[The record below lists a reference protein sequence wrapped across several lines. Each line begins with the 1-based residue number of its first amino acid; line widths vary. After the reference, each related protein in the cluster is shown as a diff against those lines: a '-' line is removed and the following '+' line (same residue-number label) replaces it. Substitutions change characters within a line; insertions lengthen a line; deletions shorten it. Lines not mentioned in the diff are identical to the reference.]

1 MQALALFS
9 SVWEN
14 GRGWWQ
20 AATPVTRA
28 MATGMA
34 LLLVIGLAVAGSLA
48 TSPDYQAI
56 YHSVSGKDAA
66 AMETVLHSHAIEMHY
81 DDKEQTVSVPAKDE
95 SNATMYV
102 AAAGIL
108 SQDSVADGTDTQDVP
123 ISPMDSPDVVAQKQ
137 NTAKEV
143 AMDRKLMRLDPIGS
157 AAVSIS
163 AGTATTLFGSD
174 TAPTASVILT
184 LKPGQT
190 LSPLQVKGV
199 INLVAHAVTGLTPD
213 NVTLTDQSGMP
224 LGQADM
230 AGDPGVPGG
239 EDAKAS
245 EAARKSLQDL
255 LDRTVGLHKAIVTVH
270 AELNLDQTS
279 TDSIQ
284 HTPQPGLKTGLPV
297 SIHTKEEDY
306 SGGAGAPPVGGVA
319 GTGSNLNVP
328 SYTTSGS
335 GGGGGKY
342 ANTDTTTNYDND
354 VVHTQTKVAPGS
366 IKKETV
372 TALVDTSV
380 PAATVSLLKDS
391 IATAIGA
398 TPGDATRFV
407 TVQQFPFDTSAQKA
421 EAAQMQALASQQL
434 YGNIARALAVA
445 VVAVVLLILLTRSG
459 KRTAAQ
465 PQLALAGG
473 GANIGHLNEDSGD
486 DMAALLDRSGS
497 QMNASLTQTG
507 MNPMGVSMV
516 EDRPLTV
523 EDILSEMPEPERPR
537 RRPRVQSIEE
547 QQDMKMES
555 IRTMVDAH
563 PESVALLLKGWM
575 AEDAKVSA

>member
-1 MQALALFS
+1 MT
-9 SVWEN
+9 
-14 GRGWWQ
+14 
-20 AATPVTRA
+20 ATPVTRA
-28 MATGMA
+28 MATGMVIF
-34 LLLVIGLAVAGSLA
+34 LGIGLAVAGSLA
-48 TSPDYQAI
+48 TSPDYQPI
-56 YHSVSGKDAA
+56 YHGVGGKDAA
-66 AMETVLHSHAIEMHY
+66 AMETVLHGHGIEMHY
-81 DDKEQTVSVPAKDE
+81 DDKDQTVSVPAKDE

-108 SQDSVADGTDTQDVP
+108 SSDSVADGTETDAVP
-123 ISPMDSPDVVAQKQ
+123 ISPMDSPDVVTQKQ

-143 AMDRKLMRLDPIGS
+143 AMDRKLMRLDPISS

-190 LSPLQVKGV
+190 LSSLQVKGV

-213 NVTLTDQSGMP
+213 NVTLTDQTGMP
-224 LGQADM
+224 LGKADDT
-230 AGDPGVPGG
+230 GDPGQPGS
-239 EDAKAS
+239 ENARAS
-245 EAARKSLQDL
+245 ELARKDIQDL

-284 HTPQPGLKTGLPV
+284 HTPQPGQKTGLPV
-297 SIHTKEEDY
+297 SVRSKEEDY
-306 SGGAGAPPVGGVA
+306 SGGAGSPPVGGAA

-328 SYTTSGS
+328 SYNTGGGS
-335 GGGGGKY
+335 GGGKY

-354 VVHTQTKVAPGS
+354 VTHTLTKVAPGS

-372 TALVDTSV
+372 TALVDASV
-380 PAATVSLLKDS
+380 PADTVAKLKDS

-398 TPGDATRFV
+398 TPGDTTHFV
-407 TVQQFPFDTSAQKA
+407 TVQQFAFDTSAQKL
-421 EAAQMQALASQQL
+421 EASQMQSLASQQL
-434 YGNIARALAVA
+434 YSNIARALAVA
-445 VVAVVLLILLTRSG
+445 VVAIVLLVLLTRTG
-459 KRTAAQ
+459 RRPAAQ

-473 GANIGHLNEDSGD
+473 GANIGHLAEEGGD
-486 DMAALLDRSGS
+486 DLAALLDRSGS
-497 QMNASLTQTG
+497 RSAGSGQHYDSQPDGGQM
-507 MNPMGVSMV
+507 M
-516 EDRPLTV
+516 EERPLTV
-523 EDILSEMPEPERPR
+523 EDILSEMPEPKQRT

-575 AEDAKVSA
+575 ADDLKVSA

>member
-1 MQALALFS
+1 
-9 SVWEN
+9 
-14 GRGWWQ
+14 
-20 AATPVTRA
+20 
-28 MATGMA
+28 MATGMV
-34 LLLVIGLAVAGSLA
+34 LFLGIGLAVAGSLA
-48 TSPDYQAI
+48 TSPDYQPI
-56 YHSVSGKDAA
+56 YHAVSGKDAA
-66 AMETVLHSHAIEMHY
+66 AMETVLHGHGIEMRY

-108 SQDSVADGTDTQDVP
+108 SSDSVADGTETDAVP
-123 ISPMDSPDVVAQKQ
+123 VSPMDSPDVVTQKQ

-143 AMDRKLMRLDPIGS
+143 AMDRKLMRLDPIAS

-163 AGTATTLFGSD
+163 AGTATTLFGND

-190 LSPLQVKGV
+190 LSSLQVKGV

-213 NVTLTDQSGMP
+213 NVTLTDQTGMP
-224 LGQADM
+224 LGKADDT
-230 AGDPGVPGG
+230 GDPGLPGG

-245 EAARKSLQDL
+245 EVARKDIQDL

-284 HTPQPGLKTGLPV
+284 HTPQPGQKLGLPV
-297 SIHTKEEDY
+297 SVRTKEEDY
-306 SGGAGAPPVGGVA
+306 SGGGAGAAPVGGAA

-328 SYTTSGS
+328 SYNTNGGGS
-335 GGGGGKY
+335 GDGKY

-354 VVHTQTKVAPGS
+354 VTHTETKVAPGS

-380 PAATVSLLKDS
+380 PADTVAKLKDS

-398 TPGDATRFV
+398 TPGDTTRFV
-407 TVQQFPFDTSAQKA
+407 TVQQFAFDTSAQKL
-421 EAAQMQALASQQL
+421 EAAQMQSLASQQL
-434 YGNIARALAVA
+434 YSNIARALAVA
-445 VVAVVLLILLTRSG
+445 VVAVVLLVVLTRTG
-459 KRTAAQ
+459 KRPAAP

-473 GANIGHLNEDSGD
+473 GANIGHLADGAGD
-486 DMAALLDRSGS
+486 DIASLLDRGGSRSAGSGQLYDS
-497 QMNASLTQTG
+497 QPDGGQM
-507 MNPMGVSMV
+507 M
-516 EDRPLTV
+516 EERPLTV
-523 EDILSEMPEPERPR
+523 EDILSEMPDPENRPR
-537 RRPRVQSIEE
+537 RRSRVQSIEE
-547 QQDMKMES
+547 QQDLKMES

-575 AEDAKVSA
+575 ADDMKVSA

>member
-1 MQALALFS
+1 LALFS
-9 SVWEN
+9 TSWDN
-14 GRGWWQ
+14 LRGWWQ
-20 AATPVTRA
+20 TATPVTRA
-28 MATGMA
+28 MATGMV
-34 LLLVIGLAVAGSLA
+34 LLMVIGLIVAGSLA
-48 TSPDYQAI
+48 TSPDFQAI
-56 YHSVSGKDAA
+56 YHGVSGKDAA
-66 AMETVLHSHAIEMHY
+66 AMETVLHGHAIDMHY

-108 SQDSVADGTDTQDVP
+108 SQDSVADGTETQDVP
-123 ISPMDSPDVVAQKQ
+123 ISPMDSPDVVTQKQ

-143 AMDRKLMRLDPIGS
+143 AMDRKLMRLDPISS

-163 AGTATTLFGSD
+163 AGTATTLFGND
-174 TAPTASVILT
+174 TAPTASVIVT

-190 LSPLQVKGV
+190 LSSLQVKGV

-224 LGQADM
+224 LGQADDT
-230 AGDPGVPGG
+230 GDPGLPGG
-239 EDAKAS
+239 EDARAS
-245 EAARKSLQDL
+245 EIARKGIQDL

-284 HTPQPGLKTGLPV
+284 HTPQPGTKTGLPV
-297 SIHTKEEDY
+297 SVRTKEEDY
-306 SGGAGAPPVGGVA
+306 SGGAGAAPVGGVA

-335 GGGGGKY
+335 GASGGKY

-380 PAATVSLLKDS
+380 PPATVSLLKDS

-398 TPGDATRFV
+398 TPGDPTRFV
-407 TVQQFPFDTSAQKA
+407 TVQQFAFDISAQKA
-421 EAAQMQALASQQL
+421 EAAQMQSLASQQL
-434 YGNIARALAVA
+434 YSNIARALAVA
-445 VVAVVLLILLTRSG
+445 VVAVVLLVLLTRSG
-459 KRTAAQ
+459 RRSVVQ

-473 GANIGHLNEDSGD
+473 GANIGHLDEEASD
-486 DMAALLDRSGS
+486 DIAALLDRSGHANS
-497 QMNASLTQTG
+497 ALPQMGQ
-507 MNPMGVSMV
+507 MV

-523 EDILSEMPEPERPR
+523 EDILSEMPEPENRPR
-537 RRPRVQSIEE
+537 RRQRVQSIEE
-547 QQDMKMES
+547 QHDMKMES

-575 AEDAKVSA
+575 AEDVKVSV

>member
-1 MQALALFS
+1 MAFFS
-9 SVWEN
+9 TLWDN
-14 GRGWWQ
+14 LRGWWQ
-20 AATPVTRA
+20 SATPVTRA
-28 MATGMA
+28 MATGMV
-34 LLLVIGLAVAGSLA
+34 LLLGVGLAVAGSLA

-56 YHSVSGKDAA
+56 YHGVGGKDAA
-66 AMETVLHSHAIEMHY
+66 AMETVLHSHGIEMHY

-102 AAAGIL
+102 AAAGIV
-108 SQDSVADGTDTQDVP
+108 SSDTVADGTETDAVP
-123 ISPMDSPDVVAQKQ
+123 ISPMDSPDVVTQKQ

-143 AMDRKLMRLDPIGS
+143 AMARKLMRLDPISS

-163 AGTATTLFGSD
+163 AGTATTLFGND

-213 NVTLTDQSGMP
+213 NVTLTDQTGMP
-224 LGQADM
+224 FGKADT
-230 AGDPGVPGG
+230 AGDPSLPGG

-245 EAARKSLQDL
+245 EMARKSLQDL

-270 AELNLDQTS
+270 AELNLDETS
-279 TDSIQ
+279 TDSVQ
-284 HTPQPGLKTGLPV
+284 HTPQPGQKTGLPV
-297 SIHTKEEDY
+297 SVRTKEEDY
-306 SGGAGAPPVGGVA
+306 SGGAGAPPVGGVS
-319 GTGSNLNVP
+319 GTGANLNVP
-328 SYTTSGS
+328 SYTTGS
-335 GGGGGKY
+335 SNGGGGKY
-342 ANTDTTTNYDND
+342 ANTDTVTNYDND

-372 TALVDTSV
+372 TAMVDTSV
-380 PAATVSLLKDS
+380 PADTVAKLKDS
-391 IATAIGA
+391 LATAIGA
-398 TPGDATRFV
+398 TPGDTSRFV
-407 TVQQFPFDTSAQKA
+407 SVQQFAFDTSAQKL
-421 EAAQMQALASQQL
+421 EASQMQSLASQQL
-434 YGNIARALAVA
+434 YSNIARALAVA
-445 VVAVVLLILLTRSG
+445 VVAVVLLVLLTRSG
-459 KRTAAQ
+459 RRPAAE

-473 GANIGHLNEDSGD
+473 GANIGHLDVEMGD
-486 DMAALLDRSGS
+486 DVAALLDRGGASGSGS
-497 QMNASLTQTG
+497 QYDSLHAGQ
-507 MNPMGVSMV
+507 MM
-516 EDRPLTV
+516 EERPLTV

-555 IRTMVDAH
+555 IRTMVDGH

-575 AEDAKVSA
+575 AEDMKVPS

>member
-1 MQALALFS
+1 MT
-9 SVWEN
+9 
-14 GRGWWQ
+14 
-20 AATPVTRA
+20 ATPVTRA
-28 MATGMA
+28 MATGMVIF
-34 LLLVIGLAVAGSLA
+34 LGIGLAVAGSLA
-48 TSPDYQAI
+48 TSPDYQPI
-56 YHSVSGKDAA
+56 YHGVSGKDAA
-66 AMETVLHSHAIEMHY
+66 AMETVLHGHGIEMRY
-81 DDKEQTVSVPAKDE
+81 DDKDQTVSVPAKDE

-108 SQDSVADGTDTQDVP
+108 SQDSVADGTETDAVP
-123 ISPMDSPDVVAQKQ
+123 ISPMDSPDVVTQKQ

-143 AMDRKLMRLDPIGS
+143 AMDRKLMRLDPISS

-163 AGTATTLFGSD
+163 AGTATTLFGND

-190 LSPLQVKGV
+190 LSSLQVKGV

-213 NVTLTDQSGMP
+213 NVTLTDQTGMP
-224 LGQADM
+224 LGKADDT
-230 AGDPGVPGG
+230 GDPGLPGG
-239 EDAKAS
+239 ENARAS
-245 EAARKSLQDL
+245 EMARKDIQDL

-284 HTPQPGLKTGLPV
+284 HTPQPGQKVGLPV
-297 SIHTKEEDY
+297 SVRSKEEDY
-306 SGGAGAPPVGGVA
+306 SGGGAGAAPVGGVA
-319 GTGSNLNVP
+319 GAGSNLNVP
-328 SYTTSGS
+328 SYNTGGGGS
-335 GGGGGKY
+335 GGGKY

-354 VVHTQTKVAPGS
+354 VTHTQTKVAPGS

-380 PAATVSLLKDS
+380 PADTVAKLKDS

-398 TPGDATRFV
+398 TPGDTTRFV
-407 TVQQFPFDTSAQKA
+407 TVQQFAFDTSAQKL
-421 EAAQMQALASQQL
+421 ETSQMQSLASQQL
-434 YGNIARALAVA
+434 YSTIARALAVA
-445 VVAVVLLILLTRSG
+445 VVAVVLLVLLTRTG
-459 KRTAAQ
+459 KRPAAQ

-473 GANIGHLNEDSGD
+473 GANIGHLAEEGGD
-486 DMAALLDRSGS
+486 DIAALLGRSGS
-497 QMNASLTQTG
+497 RSAGSGQLYDSQPDGSGQM
-507 MNPMGVSMV
+507 M
-516 EDRPLTV
+516 EERPLTV
-523 EDILSEMPEPERPR
+523 EDILSEMPEPENRPR

-575 AEDAKVSA
+575 ADDMKVSA

>member
-1 MQALALFS
+1 MARFS
-9 SVWEN
+9 AIWDN
-14 GRGWWQ
+14 LRGWWQ
-20 AATPVTRA
+20 TATPVTRA
-28 MATGMA
+28 LATGMV
-34 LLLVIGLAVAGSLA
+34 LLMVVGLAVAGSLA
-48 TSPDYQAI
+48 TSPDYEAI
-56 YHSVSGKDAA
+56 YHGVSGKDAA
-66 AMETVLHSHAIEMHY
+66 AMETVLHGHAIDMHY

-95 SNATMYV
+95 SNATMYI

-108 SQDSVADGTDTQDVP
+108 SQDSVADGTETPDVP
-123 ISPMDSPDVVAQKQ
+123 ISPMDSPDVVTQKQ
-137 NTAKEV
+137 NTAKEL
-143 AMDRKLMRLDPIGS
+143 AMGRKLMRLDPIAS

-163 AGTATTLFGSD
+163 AGTATTLFGND

-184 LKPGQT
+184 LKPGQS

-199 INLVAHAVTGLTPD
+199 VNLVAHAVTGLTPD

-224 LGQADM
+224 LGQAD
-230 AGDPGVPGG
+230 ADGDPGMPGG

-245 EAARKSLQDL
+245 EVARKELQDL

-284 HTPQPGLKTGLPV
+284 HTPQPGTKTGLPV
-297 SIHTKEEDY
+297 SVRTKEEDY
-306 SGGAGAPPVGGVA
+306 SGGAAPAPVGGVA

-328 SYTTSGS
+328 SYSTGGGS
-335 GGGGGKY
+335 GGGGKY

-354 VVHTQTKVAPGS
+354 VTHTLTKVAPGS

-380 PAATVSLLKDS
+380 PADTVAKLKDS

-398 TPGDATRFV
+398 APGDTTRFV
-407 TVQQFPFDTSAQKA
+407 TVQQFAFDTSAQKA
-421 EAAQMQALASQQL
+421 EAAQMQSLAAQQL
-434 YGNIARALAVA
+434 YSNIARALAVA
-445 VVAVVLLILLTRSG
+445 VVAVVLLVLLTRTG
-459 KRTAAQ
+459 KRPIAQ

-473 GANIGHLNEDSGD
+473 GANIGHLDEEMD
-486 DMAALLDRSGS
+486 DEMAAILDRSGS
-497 QMNASLTQTG
+497 HAGSSMPQMGQQ
-507 MNPMGVSMV
+507 MGQSMAMV

-523 EDILSEMPEPERPR
+523 EDILSEMPEPENRPR

-555 IRTMVDAH
+555 IRTMIEAH

-575 AEDAKVSA
+575 AEEMKVPS

>member
-1 MQALALFS
+1 LAFFS
-9 SVWEN
+9 TLWDN
-14 GRGWWQ
+14 LRAWWQ
-20 AATPVTRA
+20 TATPVTRA
-28 MATGMA
+28 MATGMV
-34 LLLVIGLAVAGSLA
+34 LLLGIGLAVAGSLA

-56 YHSVSGKDAA
+56 YHGVSGKEAA

-108 SQDSVADGTDTQDVP
+108 SSDTVADGTETDAVP
-123 ISPMDSPDVVAQKQ
+123 ISPMDSPDVVTQKQ

-143 AMDRKLMRLDPIGS
+143 AMDRKLMRLDPISS

-163 AGTATTLFGSD
+163 AGTATTLFGND

-190 LSPLQVKGV
+190 LSGLQVKGV
-199 INLVAHAVTGLTPD
+199 INLVAHAVTGLTAD
-213 NVTLTDQSGMP
+213 NVTLTDQTGMP
-224 LGQADM
+224 LGKADDI
-230 AGDPGVPGG
+230 GDPSLPGG
-239 EDAKAS
+239 EDAKAG
-245 EAARKSLQDL
+245 ERTRKDIQDL

-270 AELNLDQTS
+270 TELNLDQTS
-279 TDSIQ
+279 TDSVQ
-284 HTPQPGLKTGLPV
+284 HIPLIGTKTGLPV
-297 SIHTKEEDY
+297 SVRTKEENY
-306 SGGAGAPPVGGVA
+306 SGGAGSPPVGGIA
-319 GTGSNLNVP
+319 GTGANLNVP
-328 SYTTSGS
+328 SYTTN
-335 GGGGGKY
+335 GGGAGSGKY

-354 VVHTQTKVAPGS
+354 VTHTLTKVAPGS

-380 PAATVSLLKDS
+380 PADTVAKLKDS

-398 TPGDATRFV
+398 VPGDTSRFV
-407 TVQQFPFDTSAQKA
+407 TVQQFAFDTSAQKLQA
-421 EAAQMQALASQQL
+421 SQMQSLASQQL
-434 YGNIARALAVA
+434 YANIARALAVA
-445 VVAVVLLILLTRSG
+445 VVAIVLLILLTRGGRNLSS
-459 KRTAAQ
+459 Q

-473 GANIGHLNEDSGD
+473 GANVGHFDPMIGD
-486 DMAALLDRSGS
+486 DIAALLEPNGS
-497 QMNASLTQTG
+497 RGNQYDSHQNNGQMI
-507 MNPMGVSMV
+507 

-523 EDILSEMPEPERPR
+523 EDVLSEMPEPENRRR

-547 QQDMKMES
+547 QQDLKMES

-575 AEDAKVSA
+575 AEDLKVSS

>member
-1 MQALALFS
+1 MFS

-28 MATGMA
+28 LATGMA
-34 LLLVIGLAVAGSLA
+34 LLLVIGLWVAGSLA

-56 YHSVSGKDAA
+56 YHGVSGKDAA

-81 DDKEQTVSVPAKDE
+81 DDKEQAVSVPAKDE
-95 SNATMYV
+95 SSATMYV

-143 AMDRKLMRLDPIGS
+143 AMDRKLMRLDPISS

-163 AGTATTLFGSD
+163 AGTATTLFGND
-174 TAPTASVILT
+174 TAPAASVILT

-270 AELNLDQTS
+270 AELNLDETS

-284 HTPQPGLKTGLPV
+284 HTPQTGLKTGLPV

-306 SGGAGAPPVGGVA
+306 SGGAGAPPVGGPA

-335 GGGGGKY
+335 SGGGGKY

-354 VVHTQTKVAPGS
+354 IVHTQTKVAPGS

-398 TPGDATRFV
+398 IPGDATRFV

-445 VVAVVLLILLTRSG
+445 VVAVVLLVLLTRSG
-459 KRTAAQ
+459 KRAAAQ

-473 GANIGHLNEDSGD
+473 GANIGHLDEDGGD
-486 DMAALLDRSGS
+486 DLAALLDRSGS
-497 QMNASLTQTG
+497 QFNPSLPQAG
-507 MNPMGVSMV
+507 MNPVGAALV

-537 RRPRVQSIEE
+537 RRQRVQSIEE

-575 AEDAKVSA
+575 AEDVKVSA

>member
-1 MQALALFS
+1 MAFFS
-9 SVWEN
+9 TLWDNV
-14 GRGWWQ
+14 RGWWQ
-20 AATPVTRA
+20 TATPVTRA
-28 MATGMA
+28 LATGMV
-34 LLLVIGLAVAGSLA
+34 LLLGVGLAVAGTLA

-95 SNATMYV
+95 SNATMYI

-108 SQDSVADGTDTQDVP
+108 SSDTVADGTETDAVP
-123 ISPMDSPDVVAQKQ
+123 ISPMDSPDVVTQKQ

-143 AMDRKLMRLDPIGS
+143 AMDRKLMRLDPIAS
-157 AAVSIS
+157 AAVSLS
-163 AGTATTLFGSD
+163 AGTATTLFGND

-184 LKPGQT
+184 LKPGQA

-213 NVTLTDQSGMP
+213 NVTLTDQTGLP
-224 LGQADM
+224 LGKSDDI
-230 AGDPGVPGG
+230 GDPSLPGG

-245 EAARKSLQDL
+245 ELARKNIQDL

-284 HTPQPGLKTGLPV
+284 HTPQAGTKTGLPV
-297 SIHTKEEDY
+297 SVRTKEETY

-319 GTGSNLNVP
+319 GTGANLNVP
-328 SYTTSGS
+328 SYATGGGS
-335 GGGGGKY
+335 GNGGKY
-342 ANTDTTTNYDND
+342 ANTDTTTNFDND
-354 VVHTQTKVAPGS
+354 VTHTQTKVAPGG

-380 PAATVSLLKDS
+380 PADTVAKLKDS

-398 TPGDATRFV
+398 TPGDTSRFV
-407 TVQQFPFDTSAQKA
+407 SVQQFAFDTSAQKL
-421 EAAQMQALASQQL
+421 EASQMQSLASQQF
-434 YGNIARALAVA
+434 YANIARALAVA
-445 VVAVVLLILLTRSG
+445 VVAIVLLVLLTRSS
-459 KRTAAQ
+459 RFNAQ

-473 GANIGHLNEDSGD
+473 GANIGHLDEVLDAET
-486 DMAALLDRSGS
+486 AALLDRGGTHGTGANGMHQFDSHQNGS
-497 QMNASLTQTG
+497 QMR
-507 MNPMGVSMV
+507 

-523 EDILSEMPEPERPR
+523 EDILSEMPEPENRPR
-537 RRPRVQSIEE
+537 RRPRVPAIEA
-547 QQDMKMES
+547 QQDLKMES
-555 IRTMVDAH
+555 IRTMVDVH

-575 AEDAKVSA
+575 AEDVKVSA

>member
-1 MQALALFS
+1 MALLSGF
-9 SVWEN
+9 WDT

-20 AATPVTRA
+20 TATPVTRA
-28 MATGMA
+28 MATGMV
-34 LLLVIGLAVAGSLA
+34 LLMVIGLFVAGSLA

-56 YHSVSGKDAA
+56 YHGVSGKDAA
-66 AMETVLHSHAIEMHY
+66 AMETVLHSHAIDMHY
-81 DDKEQTVSVPAKDE
+81 DDKEETVSVPAKDE

-108 SQDSVADGTDTQDVP
+108 SQDSVADGTETEDVP
-123 ISPMDSPDVVAQKQ
+123 ISPMDSPDVVTQKQ

-143 AMDRKLMRLDPIGS
+143 AMDRKLMRLDPISS

-163 AGTATTLFGSD
+163 AGTATTLFGND
-174 TAPTASVILT
+174 TAPTASVIVT

-190 LSPLQVKGV
+190 LSALQVKGV

-213 NVTLTDQSGMP
+213 NVTLTDQSGKQI
-224 LGQADM
+224 GQDDDT
-230 AGDPGVPGG
+230 GDPGLPGG

-245 EAARKSLQDL
+245 EAARKGLQDL

-284 HTPQPGLKTGLPV
+284 HTPQPGTKTGLPV
-297 SIHTKEEDY
+297 SVRTKEEDY
-306 SGGAGAPPVGGVA
+306 SGGAAPSPVGGVA
-319 GTGSNLNVP
+319 GSGSNLNVP
-328 SYTTSGS
+328 SYTAGSGS
-335 GGGGGKY
+335 GSGGKY

-354 VVHTQTKVAPGS
+354 VTHTLTKVAPGS

-380 PAATVSLLKDS
+380 PAATVALLKDS

-398 TPGDATRFV
+398 TPGDTTRFV
-407 TVQQFPFDTSAQKA
+407 TVQQFAFDTSAQKA
-421 EAAQMQALASQQL
+421 EASQMQSLASQQL
-434 YGNIARALAVA
+434 YSNIARALAVA
-445 VVAVVLLILLTRSG
+445 VVAIVLLVLLTRSG
-459 KRTAAQ
+459 RRTASQ

-473 GANIGHLNEDSGD
+473 GANIGHLEQESGD
-486 DMAALLDRSGS
+486 DIAALLGRSGQTPGQPYSPAMS
-497 QMNASLTQTG
+497 QMN
-507 MNPMGVSMV
+507 MNQM

-523 EDILSEMPEPERPR
+523 EDILSEMPEPENRPR
-537 RRPRVQSIEE
+537 RRQRVQSIEE

-555 IRTMVDAH
+555 IRSMVDNH

-575 AEDAKVSA
+575 AEDTKISA

>member
-1 MQALALFS
+1 LAFFS
-9 SVWEN
+9 TLWDN
-14 GRGWWQ
+14 LRGWWQ
-20 AATPVTRA
+20 TATPVTRA
-28 MATGMA
+28 MATGMV
-34 LLLVIGLAVAGSLA
+34 LLLGIGLAVAGTLA

-56 YHSVSGKDAA
+56 YHGVSGKDAA

-108 SQDSVADGTDTQDVP
+108 SSDTVADGTETDAVP
-123 ISPMDSPDVVAQKQ
+123 ISPMDSPDVVTQKQ

-143 AMDRKLMRLDPIGS
+143 AMDRKLMRLDPISS

-184 LKPGQT
+184 LKPGQS

-199 INLVAHAVTGLTPD
+199 INLVAHAVTGLTAD
-213 NVTLTDQSGMP
+213 NVTLTDQTGMP
-224 LGQADM
+224 LGKADDS
-230 AGDPGVPGG
+230 GDPSLPGG

-245 EAARKSLQDL
+245 ERTRKDIQDL

-279 TDSIQ
+279 TDSVQ
-284 HTPQPGLKTGLPV
+284 HTPLVGTKTGLPV
-297 SIHTKEEDY
+297 SVRTKEETY
-306 SGGAGAPPVGGVA
+306 SGGAGAPPIGGVA
-319 GTGSNLNVP
+319 GTGANLNVP
-328 SYTTSGS
+328 SYTT
-335 GGGGGKY
+335 GGGGATGGKY
-342 ANTDTTTNYDND
+342 ANADTTTNYDND
-354 VVHTQTKVAPGS
+354 VTHTLTKVAPGS

-380 PAATVSLLKDS
+380 PADTVAKLKDS

-398 TPGDATRFV
+398 VPGDTSRFV
-407 TVQQFPFDTSAQKA
+407 TVQQFAFDTSAQKLQA
-421 EAAQMQALASQQL
+421 SQMQSLASSQL
-434 YGNIARALAVA
+434 YANIARALAVA
-445 VVAVVLLILLTRSG
+445 VVAIVLLVLLTRGS
-459 KRTAAQ
+459 RNLSSQ

-473 GANIGHLNEDSGD
+473 GANIGHFDPAMGD
-486 DMAALLDRSGS
+486 DIGALLEPGGAQGS
-497 QMNASLTQTG
+497 QYDSHQSNGQRM
-507 MNPMGVSMV
+507 

-523 EDILSEMPEPERPR
+523 EDILSEMPEPENRRR

-547 QQDMKMES
+547 QQDLKMES

-575 AEDAKVSA
+575 AEDLKVTS

>member
-1 MQALALFS
+1 MAFFS
-9 SVWEN
+9 TLWEN
-14 GRGWWQ
+14 IRGWWQ
-20 AATPVTRA
+20 TATPVTRA
-28 MATGMA
+28 LATGMV
-34 LLLVIGLAVAGSLA
+34 LMLGIGLAVAGSLA

-56 YHSVSGKDAA
+56 YHGVSGKDAA
-66 AMETVLHSHAIEMHY
+66 AMETVLHGHGIEMRY
-81 DDKEQTVSVPAKDE
+81 DDKQQTVSVPAKDE
-95 SNATMYV
+95 SSATMYV

-108 SQDSVADGTDTQDVP
+108 SSDVVADGTETDAVP
-123 ISPMDSPDVVAQKQ
+123 ISPMDSPDVVTQKQ

-143 AMDRKLMRLDPIGS
+143 AMDRKLMRLDPISS

-163 AGTATTLFGSD
+163 AGTATTLFGND

-184 LKPGQT
+184 LKPGQK
-190 LSPLQVKGV
+190 LSPLQTKGV

-213 NVTLTDQSGMP
+213 NVTLTDQTGMP
-224 LGQADM
+224 LGRADDT
-230 AGDPGVPGG
+230 GDPGLPGG

-245 EAARKSLQDL
+245 ELARKNIQDL

-279 TDSIQ
+279 TDSVQ
-284 HTPQPGLKTGLPV
+284 HSPLSGTKTGLPV
-297 SIHTKEEDY
+297 SVRTKEETY
-306 SGGAGAPPVGGVA
+306 SGGAGTPPVGGVS
-319 GTGSNLNVP
+319 GSGANLNVP
-328 SYTTSGS
+328 SYTTGGAGGS
-335 GGGGGKY
+335 GGKY

-354 VVHTQTKVAPGS
+354 VTHTQTKVAPGA

-380 PAATVSLLKDS
+380 PADTVAKLKDS

-398 TPGDATRFV
+398 MPGDTTRLV
-407 TVQQFPFDTSAQKA
+407 TVQQFAFDTSAQKL

-434 YGNIARALAVA
+434 YISIARALAVA
-445 VVAVVLLILLTRSG
+445 VVAVVLLVLLTRTGRRPSS
-459 KRTAAQ
+459 Q

-473 GANIGHLNEDSGD
+473 GANIGHLDVEMGDDVNGLLDHGGARGTGPNGAHQYDSGE
-486 DMAALLDRSGS
+486 
-497 QMNASLTQTG
+497 QML
-507 MNPMGVSMV
+507 
-516 EDRPLTV
+516 ERPLTV
-523 EDILSEMPEPERPR
+523 EDILSEMPEPERTR

-575 AEDAKVSA
+575 ADDMKVSA

>member
-1 MQALALFS
+1 LAQFNHIWDNL
-9 SVWEN
+9 
-14 GRGWWQ
+14 RGWWQ
-20 AATPVTRA
+20 TATPATRA
-28 MATGMA
+28 MATGMV
-34 LLLVIGLAVAGSLA
+34 LLIVVGLIVAGSLA

-56 YHSVSGKDAA
+56 YHGVSGKDAA
-66 AMETVLHSHAIEMHY
+66 AMETVLHGHAIDMRY

-108 SQDSVADGTDTQDVP
+108 SQDSVADGTETQDVP
-123 ISPMDSPDVVAQKQ
+123 ISPMDSPDVVTQKQ

-143 AMDRKLMRLDPIGS
+143 AMDRKLMRLDPIAA

-163 AGTATTLFGSD
+163 AGTATTLFGND

-184 LKPGQT
+184 MKPGET
-190 LSPLQVKGV
+190 LNSLQVKGI

-224 LGQADM
+224 LGQADDT
-230 AGDPGVPGG
+230 GDPGLPGG

-245 EAARKSLQDL
+245 EAARKSIQDL

-284 HTPQPGLKTGLPV
+284 HTPLAGTKTGMPV
-297 SIHTKEEDY
+297 SVRTKEEDY
-306 SGGAGAPPVGGVA
+306 SGGGAGAPPVGGIS
-319 GTGSNLNVP
+319 GSGGNLNVP
-328 SYTTSGS
+328 SYTTGGSGS
-335 GGGGGKY
+335 SGGKY

-354 VVHTQTKVAPGS
+354 VTHTKTIVAPGS

-380 PAATVSLLKDS
+380 PPATVALLKDS

-398 TPGDATRFV
+398 TPGDTTRFV
-407 TVQQFPFDTSAQKA
+407 TVQQFAFDTSAQKA
-421 EAAQMQALASQQL
+421 ESAQMQSLASQQL
-434 YGNIARALAVA
+434 YSNIARALAVA
-445 VVAVVLLILLTRSG
+445 VVAIVLLVLLTRSG
-459 KRTAAQ
+459 RRSSQ

-473 GANIGHLNEDSGD
+473 GANIGHLEEGYDNELGS
-486 DMAALLDRSGS
+486 LLDRTGAHGS
-497 QMNASLTQTG
+497 HHDMNH
-507 MNPMGVSMV
+507 MM

-523 EDILSEMPEPERPR
+523 EDVLAEMPEPESRPR
-537 RRPRVQSIEE
+537 RSRQRVQSIEE

-555 IRTMVDAH
+555 IRTMVEGH

-575 AEDAKVSA
+575 ADDIKVTV

>member
-1 MQALALFS
+1 MALFTHS
-9 SVWEN
+9 WDSL
-14 GRGWWQ
+14 RGWWQ
-20 AATPVTRA
+20 TATPATRA
-28 MATGMA
+28 MATGMV
-34 LLLVIGLAVAGSLA
+34 LLMVVGLIVAGSLA

-56 YHSVSGKDAA
+56 YHGVSGKDAA
-66 AMETVLHSHAIEMHY
+66 AMETVLHGHAIDMRY

-108 SQDSVADGTDTQDVP
+108 SQDSVADGTETQDVP
-123 ISPMDSPDVVAQKQ
+123 ISPMDSPDVVTQKQ

-143 AMDRKLMRLDPIGS
+143 AMDRKLMRLDPIAS

-163 AGTATTLFGSD
+163 AGTATTLFGND
-174 TAPTASVILT
+174 TAPTASVIVT
-184 LKPGQT
+184 MKPGQT
-190 LSPLQVKGV
+190 LNSLQVKGV

-224 LGQADM
+224 LGQADDT
-230 AGDPGVPGG
+230 GDPGLPGG

-245 EAARKSLQDL
+245 ESARKSIQDL

-284 HTPQPGLKTGLPV
+284 HTPLAGTKTGMPV
-297 SIHTKEEDY
+297 SVRTKEEDY
-306 SGGAGAPPVGGVA
+306 SGGGAGVPPVGGIS
-319 GTGSNLNVP
+319 GSGSNLNVP
-328 SYTTSGS
+328 SYATGGSGS
-335 GGGGGKY
+335 SGGKY

-354 VVHTQTKVAPGS
+354 VTHTTTKVAPGS

-380 PAATVSLLKDS
+380 PPATVALLKDS

-398 TPGDATRFV
+398 TPGDTTRFV
-407 TVQQFPFDTSAQKA
+407 TVQQFAFDTSAQKS
-421 EAAQMQALASQQL
+421 EAAQMQSLASQQL
-434 YGNIARALAVA
+434 YSSIARALAVA
-445 VVAVVLLILLTRSG
+445 VVAIVLLVLLTRSG
-459 KRTAAQ
+459 RRTAAQ
-465 PQLALAGG
+465 PQLALSGG
-473 GANIGHLNEDSGD
+473 GANVGHLAEGYDEDEL
-486 DMAALLDRSGS
+486 AALLERTGAHGS
-497 QMNASLTQTG
+497 HPG
-507 MNPMGVSMV
+507 MNHGL
-516 EDRPLTV
+516 EERPLTV
-523 EDILSEMPEPERPR
+523 EDVLAEMPEPESRPR
-537 RRPRVQSIEE
+537 RHRPRVQSIEE

-555 IRTMVDAH
+555 IRTMVEGH

-575 AEDAKVSA
+575 ADDIKVSP

>member
-1 MQALALFS
+1 MAILTHSWDSL
-9 SVWEN
+9 
-14 GRGWWQ
+14 RGWWQ
-20 AATPVTRA
+20 TATAPTRA
-28 MATGMA
+28 LATGMV
-34 LLLVIGLAVAGSLA
+34 LLMVVGLVVAGSLA
-48 TSPDYQAI
+48 TSPDYQPI
-56 YHSVSGKDAA
+56 YHGVSGKDAA
-66 AMETVLHSHAIEMHY
+66 AMETVLHGHAIDMHY
-81 DDKEQTVSVPAKDE
+81 DDKEQTVSVPSKDG
-95 SNATMYV
+95 SNATMYI

-108 SQDSVADGTDTQDVP
+108 SQDSVADGTETEDVP
-123 ISPMDSPDVVAQKQ
+123 ISPMDSPDVVTQKQ

-143 AMDRKLMRLDPIGS
+143 AMDRKLMRLDPIAA

-163 AGTATTLFGSD
+163 AGTATTLFGND

-190 LSPLQVKGV
+190 LSSLQVKGV

-224 LGQADM
+224 LGQTDDT
-230 AGDPGVPGG
+230 GDPGLPGG
-239 EDAKAS
+239 EDARAS
-245 EAARKSLQDL
+245 ELARKGIQDL

-279 TDSIQ
+279 TDSIM
-284 HTPQPGLKTGLPV
+284 HTPLTGTKTGLPV
-297 SIHTKEEDY
+297 SVRTKEEDY
-306 SGGAGAPPVGGVA
+306 SGGGAGAPPVGGVSGSA
-319 GTGSNLNVP
+319 SNLNVP
-328 SYTTSGS
+328 SYNTSGAA
-335 GGGGGKY
+335 GGSGKY

-354 VVHTQTKVAPGS
+354 VTHTLTKVAPGS

-380 PAATVSLLKDS
+380 PADTVAKLKDS
-391 IATAIGA
+391 ISTAIGA
-398 TPGDATRFV
+398 TPGDTTRFV
-407 TVQQFPFDTSAQKA
+407 TVQQFAFDTSAQKA
-421 EAAQMQALASQQL
+421 EAAQMQSLASQQL
-434 YGNIARALAVA
+434 YSNIARALAVA
-445 VVAVVLLILLTRSG
+445 VVAIVLLVLLTRSG
-459 KRTAAQ
+459 RRTNSQ

-473 GANIGHLNEDSGD
+473 GANVGHLDEVID
-486 DMAALLDRSGS
+486 DDLAALLDRSGS
-497 QMNASLTQTG
+497 RSGSSNH
-507 MNPMGVSMV
+507 VI

-523 EDILSEMPEPERPR
+523 EDVLAEMPEPEARPR

-575 AEDAKVSA
+575 AEDMKVSA

>member
-1 MQALALFS
+1 LDALNS
-9 SVWEN
+9 TWEN
-14 GRGWWQ
+14 LRGWWQ
-20 AATPVTRA
+20 TATPVTRA
-28 MATGMA
+28 MATGMV
-34 LLLVIGLAVAGSLA
+34 LLLGIGLAVAGTLA

-56 YHSVSGKDAA
+56 YHGVSGKDAA

-108 SQDSVADGTDTQDVP
+108 SSDTVADGTETDAVP
-123 ISPMDSPDVVAQKQ
+123 ISPMDSPDVVTQKQ

-143 AMDRKLMRLDPIGS
+143 AMDRKLMRLDPISS

-184 LKPGQT
+184 LKPGQS

-199 INLVAHAVTGLTPD
+199 INLVAHAVTGLTAD
-213 NVTLTDQSGMP
+213 NVTLTDQTGMP
-224 LGQADM
+224 LGKADDS
-230 AGDPGVPGG
+230 GDPSLPGG

-245 EAARKSLQDL
+245 ERTRKDIQDL

-279 TDSIQ
+279 TDSVQ
-284 HTPQPGLKTGLPV
+284 HTPLVGTKTGLPV
-297 SIHTKEEDY
+297 SVRTKEETY
-306 SGGAGAPPVGGVA
+306 SGGAGAPPIGGVA
-319 GTGSNLNVP
+319 GTGANLNVP
-328 SYTTSGS
+328 SYTT
-335 GGGGGKY
+335 GGGGATGGKY
-342 ANTDTTTNYDND
+342 ANADTTTNYDND
-354 VVHTQTKVAPGS
+354 VTHTLTKVAPGS

-380 PAATVSLLKDS
+380 PADTVAKLKDS

-398 TPGDATRFV
+398 VPGDTSRFV
-407 TVQQFPFDTSAQKA
+407 TVQQFAFDTSAQKLQA
-421 EAAQMQALASQQL
+421 SQMQSLASSQL
-434 YGNIARALAVA
+434 YANIARALAVA
-445 VVAVVLLILLTRSG
+445 VVAIVLLVLLTRGS
-459 KRTAAQ
+459 RNLSSQ

-473 GANIGHLNEDSGD
+473 GANIGHFDPAMGD
-486 DMAALLDRSGS
+486 DIGALLEPGGAQGS
-497 QMNASLTQTG
+497 QYDSHQSNGQRM
-507 MNPMGVSMV
+507 

-523 EDILSEMPEPERPR
+523 EDILSEMPEPENRRR

-547 QQDMKMES
+547 QQDLKMES

-575 AEDAKVSA
+575 AEDLKVTS

>member
-1 MQALALFS
+1 MAFFS
-9 SVWEN
+9 TLWDN
-14 GRGWWQ
+14 LRGWWQ
-20 AATPVTRA
+20 TATPVTRA
-28 MATGMA
+28 MATGMV
-34 LLLVIGLAVAGSLA
+34 LLLGIGLAVAGTLA

-56 YHSVSGKDAA
+56 YHGVSGKDAA

-108 SQDSVADGTDTQDVP
+108 SSDTVADGTETDAVP
-123 ISPMDSPDVVAQKQ
+123 ISPMDSPDVVTQKQ

-143 AMDRKLMRLDPIGS
+143 AMDRKLMRLDPISS

-184 LKPGQT
+184 LKPGQS

-199 INLVAHAVTGLTPD
+199 INLVAHAVTGLTAD
-213 NVTLTDQSGMP
+213 NVTLTDQTGMP
-224 LGQADM
+224 LGKADDS
-230 AGDPGVPGG
+230 GDPSLPGG

-245 EAARKSLQDL
+245 ERTRKDIQDL

-279 TDSIQ
+279 TDSVQ
-284 HTPQPGLKTGLPV
+284 HTPLVGTKTGLPV
-297 SIHTKEEDY
+297 SVRTKEETY
-306 SGGAGAPPVGGVA
+306 SGGAGAPPIGGVA
-319 GTGSNLNVP
+319 GTGANLNVP
-328 SYTTSGS
+328 SYTT
-335 GGGGGKY
+335 GGGGATGGKY
-342 ANTDTTTNYDND
+342 ANADTTTNYDND
-354 VVHTQTKVAPGS
+354 VTHTLTKVAPGS

-380 PAATVSLLKDS
+380 PADTVAKLKDS

-398 TPGDATRFV
+398 VPGDTSRFV
-407 TVQQFPFDTSAQKA
+407 TVQQFAFDTSAQKLQA
-421 EAAQMQALASQQL
+421 SQMQSLASSQL
-434 YGNIARALAVA
+434 YANIARALAVA
-445 VVAVVLLILLTRSG
+445 VVAIVLLVLLTRGS
-459 KRTAAQ
+459 RNLSSQ

-473 GANIGHLNEDSGD
+473 GANIGHFDPAMGD
-486 DMAALLDRSGS
+486 DIGALLEPGGAQGS
-497 QMNASLTQTG
+497 QYDSHQSNGQRM
-507 MNPMGVSMV
+507 

-523 EDILSEMPEPERPR
+523 EDILSEMPEPENRRR

-547 QQDMKMES
+547 QQDLKMES

-575 AEDAKVSA
+575 AEDLKVTS

>member
-1 MQALALFS
+1 MALFTQS
-9 SVWEN
+9 WD
-14 GRGWWQ
+14 GLRGWWLT
-20 AATPVTRA
+20 ATPVTRA
-28 MATGMA
+28 MATGMV
-34 LLLVIGLAVAGSLA
+34 LLMVIGLMVAGSLA

-56 YHSVSGKDAA
+56 YHGVSGKDAA
-66 AMETVLHSHAIEMHY
+66 AMETVLHGHGIDMHY

-108 SQDSVADGTDTQDVP
+108 SQDSVAEGTETEDVP
-123 ISPMDSPDVVAQKQ
+123 ISPMDSPDVVTQKQ

-143 AMDRKLMRLDPIGS
+143 AMDRKLMRLDPIAS

-163 AGTATTLFGSD
+163 AGTATTLFGND

-190 LSPLQVKGV
+190 LSSLQVKGV

-224 LGQADM
+224 LGKADDT
-230 AGDPGVPGG
+230 GDPGLPGG

-245 EAARKSLQDL
+245 EADRKDIQDL

-270 AELNLDQTS
+270 TELNLDQTS

-297 SIHTKEEDY
+297 SVRTKEEDY
-306 SGGAGAPPVGGVA
+306 SGGGAGSPPIGGVSGA
-319 GTGSNLNVP
+319 GSNLNVP
-328 SYTTSGS
+328 SYTTGGS
-335 GGGGGKY
+335 ASGGGKY
-342 ANTDTTTNYDND
+342 SNTDTTTNFDND
-354 VVHTQTKVAPGS
+354 VTHTLTKVAPGS

-380 PAATVSLLKDS
+380 PADTVTKLKDS

-398 TPGDATRFV
+398 TPGDTTRFV
-407 TVQQFPFDTSAQKA
+407 TVQQFAFDTSAQKA
-421 EAAQMQALASQQL
+421 EAAQMQSLTSQQL
-434 YGNIARALAVA
+434 YSNIARALAVA
-445 VVAVVLLILLTRSG
+445 VVAIVLLVLLTRTG
-459 KRTAAQ
+459 RRPIQ

-473 GANIGHLNEDSGD
+473 GANIGHLAEDND
-486 DMAALLDRSGS
+486 EELAALLDRGG
-497 QMNASLTQTG
+497 AHG
-507 MNPMGVSMV
+507 MTPGMSHGM
-516 EDRPLTV
+516 EERPLTV
-523 EDILSEMPEPERPR
+523 EDILSEMPEPEHRPR
-537 RRPRVQSIEE
+537 RARPRVQSIEE

-575 AEDAKVSA
+575 AEDVKVSA

>member
-1 MQALALFS
+1 MTFFS
-9 SVWEN
+9 TIWDSL
-14 GRGWWQ
+14 RGWWQ
-20 AATPVTRA
+20 TATPVTRA
-28 MATGMA
+28 MATGMV
-34 LLLVIGLAVAGSLA
+34 LLLGIGLAVAGSLA

-56 YHSVSGKDAA
+56 YHGVNGKDAA
-66 AMETVLHSHAIEMHY
+66 AMETVLHGHGIEMHY
-81 DDKEQTVSVPAKDE
+81 DDKEETVSVPAKDE

-108 SQDSVADGTDTQDVP
+108 SQDSVADGTETDAVP
-123 ISPMDSPDVVAQKQ
+123 ISPMDSPDVVTQKQ

-184 LKPGQT
+184 LKPGQS
-190 LSPLQVKGV
+190 LSALQVKGIV
-199 INLVAHAVTGLTPD
+199 NLVAHAVTGLTPD
-213 NVTLTDQSGMP
+213 NVTLTDQTGMP
-224 LGQADM
+224 LGKADDI
-230 AGDPGVPGG
+230 GDPSLPGG

-245 EAARKSLQDL
+245 EVARKNIQDL

-284 HTPQPGLKTGLPV
+284 HTPQPGAKTGLPV
-297 SIHTKEEDY
+297 SVRTKEEDY
-306 SGGAGAPPVGGVA
+306 SGGAGSPPVGGAV

-328 SYTTSGS
+328 SYNTNGGGS
-335 GGGGGKY
+335 GGGKY

-354 VVHTQTKVAPGS
+354 VTHTLTKVAPGS

-380 PAATVSLLKDS
+380 PADTVAKLKES

-398 TPGDATRFV
+398 TPGDTSRFV
-407 TVQQFPFDTSAQKA
+407 TIQQFAFDTSAQKL
-421 EAAQMQALASQQL
+421 EASQMQSLASQQL
-434 YGNIARALAVA
+434 YSNIARALAVA
-445 VVAVVLLILLTRSG
+445 VVAIVLLVLLTRTG
-459 KRTAAQ
+459 RHPAQ

-473 GANIGHLNEDSGD
+473 GANIGHLEEGQND
-486 DMAALLDRSGS
+486 DIAALLDRNGARSTGSGHQYDS
-497 QMNASLTQTG
+497 HHDSGQM
-507 MNPMGVSMV
+507 M
-516 EDRPLTV
+516 EERPLTV
-523 EDILSEMPEPERPR
+523 EDILSEMPEPENRPH

-575 AEDAKVSA
+575 AEDVKVPS

>member
-1 MQALALFS
+1 MALFS
-9 SVWEN
+9 TLWDN
-14 GRGWWQ
+14 LRGWWQ
-20 AATPVTRA
+20 TATPVTRA
-28 MATGMA
+28 MATGMV
-34 LLLVIGLAVAGSLA
+34 LMLGIGLAVAGSLA

-56 YHSVSGKDAA
+56 YHGVSGKDAA
-66 AMETVLHSHAIEMHY
+66 AMETVLHGHGIEMHY
-81 DDKEQTVSVPAKDE
+81 DDKEETVSVPAKDE

-108 SQDSVADGTDTQDVP
+108 SSDSVADGTETTDVP
-123 ISPMDSPDVVAQKQ
+123 ISPMDSPDVVTQKQ

-143 AMDRKLMRLDPIGS
+143 AMDRKLMRLDPISS

-163 AGTATTLFGSD
+163 AGTATTLFGND

-184 LKPGQT
+184 LKPGQA

-213 NVTLTDQSGMP
+213 NVTLTDQTGMP
-224 LGQADM
+224 LGHADDT
-230 AGDPGVPGG
+230 GDPGLPGG

-245 EAARKSLQDL
+245 EIARKNIQDL

-279 TDSIQ
+279 TDSVQ
-284 HTPQPGLKTGLPV
+284 HTPQPGQKVGLPV
-297 SIHTKEEDY
+297 SVRTKEEDY
-306 SGGAGAPPVGGVA
+306 SGGAGAAPVGGAV

-328 SYTTSGS
+328 SYNTNGGGS
-335 GGGGGKY
+335 GGGKY

-354 VVHTQTKVAPGS
+354 VTRTLTKVAPGS

-380 PAATVSLLKDS
+380 PADTVAKLKDS

-407 TVQQFPFDTSAQKA
+407 TVQQFAFDTSAQKL
-421 EAAQMQALASQQL
+421 EASQMQSLASQQL
-434 YGNIARALAVA
+434 YSNIARALAVA
-445 VVAVVLLILLTRSG
+445 VVAIVLLVLLTRTG
-459 KRTAAQ
+459 KRPAAQ

-473 GANIGHLNEDSGD
+473 GANIGHLAEDGGD
-486 DMAALLDRSGS
+486 DIAALLDRGGS
-497 QMNASLTQTG
+497 RSAGAHLYDSQGDAGQ
-507 MNPMGVSMV
+507 MV
-516 EDRPLTV
+516 EERPLTV
-523 EDILSEMPEPERPR
+523 EDILSEMPEPENRPR

-575 AEDAKVSA
+575 AEDVKVPS